1 MRRTKLRTKL
11 IGGMAVISILNLII
25 GAVGLYNLGKINQTN
40 VRAFEDNIMPYVY
53 MSEFNHAMQNGR
65 SEVRS
70 GIVTRWVYE
79 SDPKANIE
87 RIFESDKKNKE
98 ALEAFSKA
106 IKSDVTKKEL
116 DKLNTA
122 LSTYYTDRAK
132 LIELIK
138 SGGKDETIPVMK
150 ALAVS
155 GYQINDAIAAALKF
169 NLKTAQDSVKSNQ
182 AAAQYAMWFTG
193 VATVIGA
200 ILTIFWAIILSVS
213 ITRPINRVASNLS
226 EGAEQVATASD
237 EVASSSQHL
246 AEGASRQASSLEEV
260 SSSLEELSAMTKQ
273 NASNA
278 QEAKSMADHAQQIIT
293 KANDQMAKMV
303 KSIDEITKSS
313 DETGKIIKT
322 IDEIA
327 FQTNLLALNAA
338 VEAARAGDA
347 GAGFA
352 VVADEVRNLAM
363 RSAEAAKNTSSLIE
377 NTIKSVQEGNE
388 LTHGTQNAFNES
400 AKVTGEIIHLVHEV
414 AVASQEQAQGIDQ
427 INRAINDMNNV
438 VQQIAAT
445 AEESASAAEEMNA
458 QAQSSMQNVR
468 DLKGL
473 IDGTSSSTMDVESR
487 SGGLK
492 SLPAA

>member
-1 MRRTKLRTKL
+1 MKRSKLRTKL
-11 IGGMAVISILNLII
+11 IGAMAIISILNLII
-25 GAVGLYNLGKINQTN
+25 GGVGLYNLNEINHTN
-40 VRAFEDNIMPYVY
+40 IHAFEDDIMPYVH
-53 MSEFNHAMQNGR
+53 MSQFDHEMQNGR
-65 SEVRS
+65 AEIRS
-70 GIVTRWVYE
+70 GIVSRWVYE
-79 SDPKANIE
+79 TDPNANME
-87 RIFESDKKNKE
+87 RVYASDKRNKE
-98 ALEAFSKA
+98 ALDTFAKA
-106 IKSDVTKKEL
+106 IKSDTAKKEL
-116 DKLNTA
+116 DKLNAA
-122 LSTYYTDRAK
+122 LQMYYTDRAK

-138 SGGKDETIPVMK
+138 TGSKEETIPVMK

-155 GYQINDAIAAALKF
+155 GYQINDSIAAALKH
-169 NLKTAQDSVKSNQ
+169 NLTSAQNRVKNNT

-193 VATVIGA
+193 IATLIGA
-200 ILTIFWAIILSVS
+200 ILTILWAIILSSS
-213 ITRPINRVASNLS
+213 ITRPINKVASNLTD
-226 EGAEQVATASD
+226 GAQQVASASD

-246 AEGASRQASSLEEV
+246 ADGASRQASSLEEV

-278 QEAKSMADHAQQIIT
+278 QEAKAMADRAQQIIT
-293 KANDQMAKMV
+293 KANDQMARMV

-388 LTHGTQNAFNES
+388 LTHGTQAAFNES
-400 AKVTGEIIHLVHEV
+400 AQVTGDIINLVNEV

-427 INRAINDMNNV
+427 INRAITDMNNV

-473 IDGTSSSTMDVESR
+473 IDGTSGAGMDRESR
-487 SGGLK
+487 ARGVK
-492 SLPAA
+492 SLPAI